1 VPPVTGTSALP
12 PTGARVVLGVSG
24 GIAAYK
30 ACEVLRG
37 LTEAGH
43 RVRVVPTDAAL
54 QFVGETTWAALSGEP
69 VATSVW
75 AAAHEVAHVAL
86 GRSADL
92 VVVVPAT
99 ADLMA
104 KAAHGRADDLLTST
118 LLTATCPVVYV
129 PAMHTEMWEHP
140 ATQDNVAALRAR
152 GSVVVEPAV
161 GRLTGPDT
169 GKGRLPEPAA
179 ILGVLRRVLARGAAG
194 VTAADLAGRRVVV
207 SAGGTRE
214 PLDPVRFLGNRSS
227 GRQGYALAEAAS
239 ARGAAVVL
247 VSANVTLPD
256 PAGVEVVHVGTAAG
270 LGDAVRA
277 AAETA
282 DVVVMAAAV
291 ADFRPARPAD
301 AKIKK
306 SAAEPAPVELVRN
319 PDVLRSLVTHPPRR
333 GQLVVGF
340 AAETGDADGDWL
352 AHGREKLA
360 AKGCDLLVVNRVG
373 DGLGFEVAQNAAVVL
388 GADGSETEVPLGPKE
403 DLADIVWDLV
413 AARL

>member
-75 AAAHEVAHVAL
+75 ASAHEVPHVAL

-140 ATQDNVAALRAR
+140 ATRDNVAALRAR
-152 GSVVVEPAV
+152 GTVVVEPAA

-169 GKGRLPEPAA
+169 GKGRLPEPPA
-179 ILGVLRRVLARGAAG
+179 ILALLRRVLVRGAAG
-194 VTAADLAGRRVVV
+194 AAATDLAGRRVVV

-227 GRQGYALAEAAS
+227 GRQGYALAEAAAS
-239 ARGAAVVL
+239 RGAAVVL
-247 VSANVTLPD
+247 VSANVALPD
-256 PAGVEVVHVGTAAG
+256 PAGVEVLRVGTAAE
-270 LGDAVRA
+270 LGAAVRSA
-277 AAETA
+277 AANA
-282 DVVVMAAAV
+282 HVVVMAAAV
-291 ADFRPARPAD
+291 ADFRPAHRLD

-306 SAAEPAPVELVRN
+306 TTADPEPVELVRN
-319 PDVLRSLVTHPPRR
+319 PDVLRSLVTDPPRP

-340 AAETGDADGDWL
+340 AAETGDAHADWL
-352 AHGREKLA
+352 AHGRAKLT

-403 DLADIVWDLV
+403 DLADVVWDLV
-413 AARL
+413 VARL